1 MYTKTFLEPTS
12 PVTLLKGVDT
22 DTQTHILIINISVCV
37 IYVNGKS
44 EEHSHK

>member
-1 MYTKTFLEPTS
+1 MYTKTSLEPTS